1 MTNPVFDPQQ
11 SADTTVQQQ
20 DSAPA
25 GPEFEVY
32 TPPAFAPP
40 LQQQPVA
47 PAPVPT
53 KPKKTGI
60 VVLSLFVVL
69 LFGAGGA
76 FGVLFFQ
83 EKDRSADLSKQV
95 EGKDLEIADLTKK
108 AKNSAEDTDRA
119 VAAQKK
125 AEADVVSS
133 QKCKD
138 AAKEIKSALVAND
151 ETKGEAA
158 IKSLLVEC

>member
-20 DSAPA
+20 DIAPA
-25 GPEFEVY
+25 GPQFDVY
-32 TPPAFAPP
+32 TPSAFAPP

-47 PAPVPT
+47 PAPVPP

-69 LFGAGGA
+69 LAGAGAA

-83 EKDRSADLSKQV
+83 EKGRSAELSTQV
-95 EGKDLEIADLTKK
+95 EGKDREIADLTKK
-108 AKNSAEDTDRA
+108 AENSAEDTDRA

-125 AEADVVSS
+125 AEADAVSS

-151 ETKGEAA
+151 ATKGEAA
-158 IKSLLVEC
+158 IKGLLVEC